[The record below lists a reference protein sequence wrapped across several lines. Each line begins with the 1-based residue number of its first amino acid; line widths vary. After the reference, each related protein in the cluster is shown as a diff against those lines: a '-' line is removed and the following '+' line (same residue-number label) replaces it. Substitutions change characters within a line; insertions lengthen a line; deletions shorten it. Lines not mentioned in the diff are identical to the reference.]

1 VGGSTVK
8 EIRDRQAQTEATLPI
23 LPQFGPRLDY
33 KNSTENLSRIGKE
46 IVAREVADTKPAPQL
61 GQIAGIGGAINPQA
75 IAAVNANANPNL
87 LNFQPNVAPPIDT
100 IGLQFQFSA
109 LQTAAEQQAAKIRE
123 ETSLREDYIEAIKE
137 ELSLEKDRAQTIE
150 EFNIALS
157 GGAGTDA
164 KRDAQ
169 KKLRSLQRVENARL
183 TGGEAAANK
192 EIGRAIN
199 RNGGDRSFYT
209 GIQAPETAQNLQR
222 DASATGG
229 KIGLRRLGP
238 NSELGQNLNNVGQ
251 TGFTA
256 QGAILA
262 GQVDT
267 QNKDINSN
275 DAALVEGMRLHSEM
289 LSSSAAMFNQSIISM
304 TGGLGQF
311 SKDMATILD
320 GLKGASFDLTMQGGN
335 VSVDISDKSG
345 VVGMISDAAKREI
358 SDMIAEAIRGKEMG
372 AL

>member
-1 VGGSTVK
+1 
-8 EIRDRQAQTEATLPI
+8 
-23 LPQFGPRLDY
+23 
-33 KNSTENLSRIGKE
+33 
-46 IVAREVADTKPAPQL
+46 
-61 GQIAGIGGAINPQA
+61 
-75 IAAVNANANPNL
+75 
-87 LNFQPNVAPPIDT
+87 
-100 IGLQFQFSA
+100 
-109 LQTAAEQQAAKIRE
+109 
-123 ETSLREDYIEAIKE
+123 
-137 ELSLEKDRAQTIE
+137 
-150 EFNIALS
+150 
-157 GGAGTDA
+157 
-164 KRDAQ
+164 
-169 KKLRSLQRVENARL
+169 LRSLQRVENARL

-229 KIGLRRLGP
+229 KIGLRRLGQ
-238 NSELGQNLNNVGQ
+238 NSELGQNLNMVGQ

-256 QGAILA
+256 NGSNLA
-262 GQVDT
+262 GQVGA
-267 QNKDINSN
+267 QNTEINAN

-289 LSSSAAMFNQSIISM
+289 LSSSAAMFNQSIMSM

-320 GLKGASFDLTMQGGN
+320 GLKGASFDLKMQGGN